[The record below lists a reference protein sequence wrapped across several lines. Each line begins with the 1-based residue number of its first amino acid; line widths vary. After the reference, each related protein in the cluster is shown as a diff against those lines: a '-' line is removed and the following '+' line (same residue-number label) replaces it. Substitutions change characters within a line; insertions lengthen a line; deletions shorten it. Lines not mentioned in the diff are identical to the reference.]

1 MTWPSTTVFRPYS
14 PSRQPPPNTVS
25 SDVNEVKGWV
35 GARNQGHLASGGET
49 DWVVQMGRVT
59 WEPPQ

>member
-14 PSRQPPPNTVS
+14 PTEQPTPNTVS
-25 SDVNEVKGWV
+25 SDINQVKGWV
-35 GARNQGHLASGGET
+35 GARNQGRIAGGREP
-49 DWVVQMGRVT
+49 DWTVQMGRVT